1 MKLIKENI
9 GLAKVTKEDQG
20 VVDPT
25 YASAIRDFE
34 RSDKLKQKTLKTLDE
49 PEHDEDPKNP
59 KMVSGAKKLHL
70 DESLFENYL
79 VETGE
84 WEDDD
89 EGLAWKQ
96 QLLDLIHQYTPF
108 DNVEL
113 EDVEGYDKYQGP
125 YVYDSGLEFW
135 IDNEAENCLL
145 IHNLNYNLMSDSNWY
160 RICSREDFDKFE
172 RGNLEPLSENLKED
186 VSHTYDGNL
195 KEGDTYYTI
204 TVFEE
209 KGKNGYTLEPSSPE
223 DAFDELYFTNPNEAQ
238 EYADK
243 HYPNAYSIMIR
254 ENDWNDGERTFWT
267 SGPYLK
273 RENGKWSKYSSKL
286 SEARL
291 GKTKEVK
298 VLQGNYGYGW
308 EDLIEY
314 DIADFNGDLL
324 AMNREIKQDLKD
336 YRENETDAPHRV
348 ITRRVARE
356 LEEDR
361 ELDKEVS
368 AIRRDMT
375 KVGMP
380 PKKSREEHKKF
391 LSKLKDKRKE
401 IKESAEPDV
410 AGFVQEIKQVLKPED
425 IDTYES
431 DLYVRVSP
439 EARRLLRKYNM
450 LNNPLLSTF
459 VDEIDHD
466 RWYDIPFGNL
476 GNQLSLTEEC
486 GKLNEGAG
494 AGYIVRG
501 ELYDIKINHI
511 EDTEIYSGKSA
522 FGTDL
527 EFAKVKV
534 DADARFDGTVESY
547 YYGAELENSQ
557 VKITELD
564 INPNILYY
572 LGLEEFNYGEITAE
586 DLESQFGSTLK
597 FESDVIGGGW
607 VHTSF
612 DGNVKASRVNDDNS
626 PFVDGV
632 KFHFVNQEDI
642 DYAEQGLQGELDD
655 DYSEDDYT
663 DDTEDKFNESV
674 NRELVDE
681 FAYEY
686 GLSKAEARKR
696 LKNLSKEE
704 QQKKLKLLKQGR
716 NKNAKADFYES
727 INDTFYGRQ
736 DVRDISVEPGY
747 HEWVLK
753 VDGQNYYSFG
763 DVSETIDSYERAED
777 FADSELDCFDE
788 ASSNY
793 FDRNE
798 EDNRFFDNAKEI
810 GKLDDS
816 DYEEI
821 YQGLIDAYVYYVGN
835 NGVNESVLQDLQAD
849 HEHIRKVYGQEVY
862 DALDEYVAAGN
873 DLGKTMYSEKE
884 WNRFVRWA
892 KQNKGLT
899 IKKPNNDFIKDLE
912 EGRKPSSPYSHF
924 KNYQKGFNDRTLRGR
939 FNPNFDDNA
948 KRLGKIENDAYNAE
962 VNDVKALAGDD
973 SAKLSKI
980 AKDRWEKHYKDYT
993 DHVDKYGYDEDEYSR
1008 FSGKS
1013 LADQHLG
1020 WSAKDYD
1027 RAHGRYNK
1035 TYPEGQ

>member
-20 VVDPT
+20 VVNPT

-49 PEHDEDPKNP
+49 PEHDENPKNP
-59 KMVSGAKKLHL
+59 KMVSGANKLHL

-79 VETGE
+79 IETGE

-254 ENDWNDGERTFWT
+254 ENDWNDGGRTFWT

-308 EDLIEY
+308 DDLIEY
-314 DIADFNGDLL
+314 DIADFNGDIL

-336 YRENETDAPHRV
+336 YRENEADAPHRV
-348 ITRRVARE
+348 ITRRV
-356 LEEDR
+356 L
-361 ELDKEVS
+361 
-368 AIRRDMT
+368 RDLT
-375 KVGMP
+375 ESTSEPDVTG
-380 PKKSREEHKKF
+380 F
-391 LSKLKDKRKE
+391 VKE
-401 IKESAEPDV
+401 IKS
-410 AGFVQEIKQVLKPED
+410 VLDPKD
-425 IDTYES
+425 IDTHES
-431 DLYVRVSP
+431 DLYVRITPKSTELVK
-439 EARRLLRKYNM
+439 KYN
-450 LNNPLLSTF
+450 LYGNPLLKTF
-459 VDEIDHD
+459 TDQIEKD

-612 DGNVKASRVNDDNS
+612 DGNVKASRVNDDYS

-663 DDTEDKFNESV
+663 DDMEDKFNESV

-686 GLSKAEARKR
+686 GLSKAEAKKR

-816 DYEEI
+816 EYEEI

-973 SAKLSKI
+973 SAKLSEI

-993 DHVDKYGYDEDEYSR
+993 DHVDKYGCDEDEYSR